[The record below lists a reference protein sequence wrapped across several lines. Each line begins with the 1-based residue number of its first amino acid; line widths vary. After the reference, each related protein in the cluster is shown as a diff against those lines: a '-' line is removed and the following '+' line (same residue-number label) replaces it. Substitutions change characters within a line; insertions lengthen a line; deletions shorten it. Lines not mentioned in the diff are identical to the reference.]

1 MNAGPQQEDA
11 SWQDYL
17 KSLSIYPL
25 PQHAVSRLTYRL
37 TRIQSPWFKNR
48 LIRWFAEQYQVD
60 WSEALHQN
68 PEDFIHFN
76 AFFTRALRDGAR
88 PIAGDESTI
97 ISPADGRISQIGSI
111 EQDAVFQAK
120 GHSFSVTELLGG
132 DSERAQAF
140 QNGSFVTVYLSP
152 RDYHRVHMPLT
163 GRLRET
169 VYVPGRLFSVAPHTT
184 RTISRLFA
192 RNERLVSIFDTNAGP
207 MAMVLVGAINV
218 AAIETVWS
226 GLVTPPH
233 RSDVKVTDFQSGNI
247 ELQRGAE
254 MGRFNMGSTVI
265 LLFGQDR
272 ARWSGDLHAEQPLQM
287 GQQLGISRDGHV
299 SQP

>member
-1 MNAGPQQEDA
+1 LNASPQQEDA

-17 KSLSIYPL
+17 KSLSVYPL
-25 PQHAVSRLTYRL
+25 PQHAVSRLTYKL

-48 LIRWFAEQYQVD
+48 FIRWFAEQYQID
-60 WSEALHQN
+60 WSEALYQN
-68 PEDFIHFN
+68 PEDYIHFN

-88 PIAGDESTI
+88 PIAGNESTI
-97 ISPADGRISQIGSI
+97 VSPADGRISQIGDI
-111 EQDAVFQAK
+111 DQDAVFQAK

-132 DSERAQAF
+132 DTTRAGDF
-140 QNGSFVTVYLSP
+140 QNGRFITVYLSP

-163 GRLRET
+163 GTLRET

-184 RTISRLFA
+184 RTITRLFA

-233 RSDVKVTDFQSGNI
+233 RSRIEVSDLRPRAI

-265 LLFGQDR
+265 LLFGKDR
-272 ARWSGDLHAEQPLQM
+272 ARWADGLQAEQALHM
-287 GQQLGISRDGHV
+287 GQRLGTSSDAHA